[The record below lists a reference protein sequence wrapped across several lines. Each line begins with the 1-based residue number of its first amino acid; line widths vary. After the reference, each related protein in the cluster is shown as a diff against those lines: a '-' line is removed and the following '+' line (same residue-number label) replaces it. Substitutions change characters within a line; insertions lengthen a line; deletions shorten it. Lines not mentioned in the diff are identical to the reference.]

1 MFTFF
6 FGDST
11 FNIIEQFHDI
21 ISLQQIFG
29 VINDSQLF
37 ENVKKKKNNPYF
49 FL

>member
-6 FGDST
+6 FGDWT

-29 VINDSQLF
+29 VIDGLQL
-37 ENVKKKKNNPYF
+37 EKKIETK
-49 FL
+49 